1 MNEFEAAGRLFDR
14 QIEDTSGALVGRV
27 EDLVVDVT
35 SGQIEYVL
43 ITLPQQDNAAS
54 ETITVPWS
62 LIVASTRTR
71 SRWRV
76 GVDKTVL
83 ERAVLERRRHH
94 RAGTWDSTR
103 RVMRQKF
110 ED

>member
-1 MNEFEAAGRLFDR
+1 MDEFEAAGRLFDR
-14 QIEDTSGALVGRV
+14 QIEDSSGALVGRV
-27 EDLVVDVT
+27 EDLVVDLT

-43 ITLPQQDNAAS
+43 IALPRQDSAEC
-54 ETITVPWS
+54 ETVTVPWS
-62 LIVASTRTR
+62 LIVTNTRTR

-83 ERAVLERRRHH
+83 ERAVSERRRRH
-94 RAGTWDSTR
+94 RADSRRLAR
-103 RVMRQKF
+103 RVRRYQF